1 MNSLRSAAL
10 AVCLAAPAWPGDI
23 LPQPAPAH
31 YRPLTA
37 DERWQLYK
45 KDLFASPLIAFRI
58 GAGASIAQWR
68 DEPAE
73 WGQGGAGLGRRLAH
87 RYGRLAVQESAEAA
101 GAALLRHELRYMP
114 RTDAPFWPRISHA
127 VTANFVTLDRN
138 GNRVV
143 HASRLGS
150 LLAAELVSRQWMPDR
165 YRSGYRTTR
174 GVAIQLGI
182 STAVNVVREFAPD
195 LKRVFRRR

>member
-23 LPQPAPAH
+23 LPQPAPEA
-31 YRPLTA
+31 YRPLTSE
-37 DERWQLYK
+37 ERWQLYK

-58 GAGASIAQWR
+58 GAGVSIAQLR
-68 DEPAE
+68 DEPPE

-101 GAALLRHELRYMP
+101 GAALLRHDIRYLP
-114 RTDAPFWPRISHA
+114 RPHAPVSARISHA
-127 VTANFVTLDRN
+127 VTANFVTWDRR
-138 GNRVV
+138 GGRVF
-143 HASRLGS
+143 HASRVGS
-150 LLAAELVSRQWMPDR
+150 LVAAEAISRQWMPER
-165 YRSGYRTTR
+165 YRSASRIAR
-174 GVAIQLGI
+174 GTAIQLGI
-182 STAVNVVREFAPD
+182 STAVNVLREFAPD